1 MFRTSTRD
9 IRRSAAR
16 DESDE
21 RSADGDPTEEPEPP
35 AAAAAA
41 AAAAWTTAAACCIR
55 CMHHTFFECF
65 PYVCPEPVLV

>member
-21 RSADGDPTEEPEPP
+21 RSADGDPAEEPEPP
-35 AAAAAA
+35 AAAAA